1 MKNFYNWQR
10 FFNFETSK
18 IKYLQIFLSFFSF
31 SYKSF
36 VSFFDGFFPYLN
48 EFYVFIN
55 AYFRVVVQLVVLP
68 IYDLTGKI
76 LESLKNVYENFL
88 NTLIDFPLFNFLI
101 FFTLSLI
108 SFGYFI
114 DDAELMLFFS
124 CTLVVLIIGSYVN
137 ELIDT
142 TLEEYSTSIVFSLF
156 EKLSIQIDSYIFEKE
171 MNNRLR
177 ILDEFLFYST
187 IFVEQQLQEYSNLQ
201 NLLFSYHYSKIAESN
216 ILADGEEHF
225 TAEHLEALTNFLELE
240 KFVSSYL
247 IFELLN
253 EEYEII

>member
-18 IKYLQIFLSFFSF
+18 VKYLQVFTSFFSF

-36 VSFFDGFFPYLN
+36 VSFFDAFFPQLE
-48 EFYVFIN
+48 EFYAFIT
-55 AYFRVVVQLVVLP
+55 AYFRVVVQLVVIP
-68 IYDLTGKI
+68 IYELTGKI
-76 LESLKNVYENFL
+76 LESLKNVYEGFL
-88 NTLIDFPLFNFLI
+88 NTLIDFPLFNFII
-101 FFTLSLI
+101 FSTLSLI

-114 DDAELMLFFS
+114 DDAELILFFS

-137 ELIDT
+137 ELVDT
-142 TLEEYSTSIVFSLF
+142 TLEEYSTSIIFSLF
-156 EKLSIQIDSYIFEKE
+156 ERLSIQLDSYIFEKE

-177 ILDEFLFYST
+177 ILDEFLFYSV
-187 IFVEQQLQEYSNLQ
+187 IFVEQQLQEYTSLQ
-201 NLLFSYHYSKIAESN
+201 SSLFSYHYSKIIESN
-216 ILADGEEHF
+216 VIADGEEF
-225 TAEHLEALTNFLELE
+225 FSKEHVEALTNFLELE